1 MRVACVDIGTN
12 SVLLLVAE
20 RSEGGGVVPVVDRA
34 TITRLGEGVDA
45 SGELAPAARE
55 RTLRCLQGY
64 AEEARRLGASR
75 VLAVGTSALRDAR
88 GGADFVRE
96 AAVLLGEAPRVISG
110 DEEARLTFRGALAGL
125 SLPPGPAAVVDIG
138 GGSTEII
145 FGTSDAAGLSLE
157 RAVSLDIGSVRL
169 TERYLPSDPPT
180 ADEILALQAEVD
192 RQLATL
198 APHPGVT
205 LVAVAGTATTLAA
218 VAREIVPYDGA
229 RVHGLSL
236 EAAEIDALALRL
248 AALPVAARRALP
260 GLEPKRADVIAAGA
274 LLLARV
280 LRWGG
285 WSRLTVSDRGV
296 RWGLALDGLALAV

>member
-1 MRVACVDIGTN
+1 
-12 SVLLLVAE
+12 
-20 RSEGGGVVPVVDRA
+20 
-34 TITRLGEGVDA
+34 
-45 SGELAPAARE
+45 
-55 RTLRCLQGY
+55 
-64 AEEARRLGASR
+64 
-75 VLAVGTSALRDAR
+75 VGTSALRDAR

-96 AAVLLGEAPRVISG
+96 AAALLGEAPRVISG

-145 FGTSDAAGLSLE
+145 FGASDAAGVSLE

-192 RQLATL
+192 RQLAAL
-198 APHPGVT
+198 LPHPEAT

-218 VAREIVPYDGA
+218 VAREIVPYEGA

-236 EAAEIDALALRL
+236 EAAEIDALARRL

-280 LRWGG
+280 LRWGA

-296 RWGLALDGLALAV
+296 RWGLALDGLAPAV